1 MSGKYFHCKADG
13 KACLS
18 LAGEKTADDV
28 AVMPYE
34 DGMRVIV
41 RAELPNGVRRCT
53 TVEVSGMGDD
63 IAKPIVDLAGAGDG
77 AKVVSCVVKEG
88 LLSGRPRLQNT
99 PQADE
104 DSDLVGVGMPGE
116 EVVADAEYDDDG
128 GTPAELW
135 VSGVKNAPSALPDGN
150 IPFLPMQ
157 KQWYEAIE
165 CGDKRVEYRKQCP
178 KFRKWFIEQHP
189 AAVKLQVGYT
199 NRQMIWEVA
208 GSEDCGADGIEI
220 HLGKRIC

>member
-1 MSGKYFHCKADG
+1 MSGKYLHCKADG

-18 LAGEKTADDV
+18 LAGEKTVDDV

-41 RAELPNGVRRCT
+41 RAELPNGVKRCT
-53 TVEVSGMGDD
+53 TVEVSGMADG
-63 IAKPIVDLAGAGDG
+63 AANPIVDLAGAGDG
-77 AKVVSCVVKEG
+77 AKIVSCVAKGG
-88 LLSGRPRLQNT
+88 LLSGRPRLQNAS
-99 PQADE
+99 QADE
-104 DSDLVGVGMPGE
+104 DSDLDGADIPDE
-116 EVVADAEYDDDG
+116 EGSANAEYDDDG

-178 KFRKWFIEQHP
+178 KYRKWFIEQHP
-189 AAVKLQVGYT
+189 VAVKLQVGYT
-199 NRQMIWEVA
+199 KRQMIWEVVGA
-208 GSEDCGADGIEI
+208 EDCGADGINI
-220 HLGKRIC
+220 YLGKRIC